1 MGFKLSIPT
10 LPHLASTIKPSLVLI
25 ATSNKLPM
33 VARAL
38 SMVTPVDAAVAV
50 GTVAFQHK
58 NAIASILGSV
68 GSGTLSIAKKVEAPV
83 ASVAKQQRA
92 L

>member
-33 VARAL
+33 AARAL

-50 GTVAFQHK
+50 GTVAF
-58 NAIASILGSV
+58 
-68 GSGTLSIAKKVEAPV
+68 
-83 ASVAKQQRA
+83 
-92 L
+92 